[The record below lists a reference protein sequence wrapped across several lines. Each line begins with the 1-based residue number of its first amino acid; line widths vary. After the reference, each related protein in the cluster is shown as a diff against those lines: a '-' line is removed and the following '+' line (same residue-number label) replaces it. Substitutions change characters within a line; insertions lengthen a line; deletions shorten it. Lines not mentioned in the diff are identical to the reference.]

1 MLSLVCLAVH
11 GDDFLLE
18 VSVPNPSSQRK
29 TTSANREQ
37 RKLRRRQFLFIAL
50 SIILILSWI
59 AALLINI

>member
-1 MLSLVCLAVH
+1 
-11 GDDFLLE
+11 
-18 VSVPNPSSQRK
+18 VPNPSSQRK
-29 TTSANREQ
+29 TTGANREQ